1 MKQNKIPRN
10 EYIRKPVG
18 KTNPYKGDT
27 IYTDM
32 GQWKY
37 PGQVTKIPSGDITM
51 QGVPYPVYGEDNL
64 GYSQMMYPGMNY
76 QFPGQ
81 YVTEYPMAQEGFE
94 NQEDPIA
101 HLKWGKYIDDPN
113 RRKQH
118 IVDVYQYL
126 MDSRWDPKNIVSFM
140 KNVGGYGS
148 KSRGSLAKSGADWGW
163 DNEDITN
170 EVLGE
175 AWDDYYNKVRKI
187 KSKQAY
193 GGDPSLP
200 NIEGHYKTGGWLE
213 QYQDAGQLRAAT
225 TYQGAIQNPVQK
237 EKKEAKR
244 LKEIDDKLKTSDKPF
259 VMYDGA
265 LYNNPYADPERNEFM
280 MMDKTGSYVSSG
292 VIPFDIMLPVQATAG
307 VKAGKA
313 SKALVDLNKRKTL
326 PAKTAASKPQ
336 FKSDINWEAWNKE
349 IPTNKALMD
358 EYHAIEETTKANGTW
373 MKNPDGSAFKG
384 TPEQFVQQNS
394 ENFKKAFP
402 NPVLDE
408 AGNIQL
414 NYHGTPYKLKDDV
427 FKEHLAEGKLYGHGL
442 YTTPKKDYALS
453 YAKKRNNNSP
463 DQTIY
468 ELYQNANKKQELTSV
483 MEKADERLKN
493 FLKENPKGSKDF
505 NKKFDAFIKQ
515 EDNLFEKYY
524 DPNDFKL
531 KQGFDYFK
539 PNDLEQVVPYSNYP
553 KSAIGNNGMFDM
565 SNPNI
570 YKGIVPLGV
579 GLFGAKALEQQK
591 EGGWLDAYDDEYR
604 RGGQRR
610 KKRGTSKNIQS
621 SINDVF
627 KRNYDVFG
635 PAGKNYFNPRYMAE
649 GGSTEE
655 ELEILEPGID
665 PKTGVPIKSKKEQY
679 QDKIKNNYQSYL
691 ESVNN
696 ITPYTPVTKEGH
708 MNCIHGVCTVIE
720 GTGAKKFT
728 QEYTGNMTFSD
739 ARNKEGFYE
748 VDPTKEGFEIGDI
761 IQYSRK
767 KANAATMGR
776 FKPSSTLTPVNK
788 DDLIP
793 QHAKV
798 ILDKYVDDDGI
809 TRYVVGHNGGEDT
822 FFITPDSDNGDV
834 KEETLLKHFKEGY
847 NTYDGLIINRYDPD
861 VVEKKEGEKK
871 AEIDTIKGKNSYAHM
886 YNNTPKIS
894 IKKEIYDTDL
904 NKKVIEDSGPAKELL
919 EYYKKNYKELG
930 KTADMPPY
938 LLNQLF
944 HNQIGIAEQE
954 SKSGEDLGAKQY
966 VPESLTP
973 TFRKLKESI
982 SPNDDD
988 WVKDYWAK
996 NVNNVRSTYKSID
1009 NFKNYLNQDKKLSKE
1024 AREYLYYNS
1033 PKSKGMFQQ
1042 KELSKRGRI
1051 LGSNFDTPEKQFLSS
1066 MYLAIDNYHLLK
1078 NKYPDLSESEL
1089 VDLTTLMHNSP
1100 GKALTKEYVDY
1111 YLKNNDIDYVNKVKE
1126 KRGILEQ
1133 PSNKYVEKMQKFNN
1147 QKVTTKEI
1155 ADIKKFLQNIPSK
1168 KYGGMLKKYQGDE
1181 EGNQVMP
1188 DEAIPGVNYFSLPE
1202 VTVKPKTM
1210 LERIQESDF
1219 IKQIVNRLDKSTGGK
1234 DWYKDPS
1241 KGIGSALAEVVTLPF
1256 AAPQLAATY
1265 GITGKVQTPSEAM
1278 NIENP
1283 YGAFAVDAILDP
1295 TNLLGTGL
1303 IDDVTKI
1310 PGMVGKMGKG
1320 LTKRVSKNIEDL
1332 GEAALLVKENMKR
1345 SPNNPFVKTLSPE
1358 KMEELKNIRVAGS
1371 TFDDKTVSEISKIE
1385 SLLKQN
1391 IPDETLQKI
1400 TGFNRQK
1407 LEQKLNKAKEL
1418 EKSRLAFL
1426 EDIEDLRPGNRYR
1439 NTSRG
1444 DQLPD
1449 PPSEI
1454 VIPNFRPTQ
1463 GIWQQIPIED
1473 DYGITMRTLSPHDDL
1488 RDLNIIRSYDPPSVV
1503 PNIYDGTTTGG
1514 IDLDFD
1520 IYQNPV
1526 PSSFTARN
1534 ITSKIPTETTINTR
1548 GYEPL
1553 INSLSKKDISNPAAP
1568 MREAL
1573 KKILASPKGSKFT
1586 PSTSLSTDSYNMS
1599 LRGLPMLLDKKAVD
1613 VNFLGYNNINPLGYL
1628 TKAGQ
1633 SPNIIVDE
1641 MNTVI
1646 KGLNKKLPRKQRIPY
1661 AMIKDN
1667 NVYYPG
1673 IGVVRKKMGG
1683 WLDKYNN
1690 F

>member
-18 KTNPYKGDT
+18 KTNPYKHDVL
-27 IYTDM
+27 YTNL

-37 PGQVTKIPSGDITM
+37 PGQVTRIPSNDITM

-64 GYSQMMYPGMNY
+64 GYSQMMYPGMDY

-81 YVTEYPMAQEGFE
+81 YVTEIPMAQEGFE

-193 GGDPSLP
+193 GGDPSLA
-200 NIEGHYKTGGWLE
+200 NIEGHYKTGGWL
-213 QYQDAGQLRAAT
+213 
-225 TYQGAIQNPVQK
+225 
-237 EKKEAKR
+237 
-244 LKEIDDKLKTSDKPF
+244 
-259 VMYDGA
+259 
-265 LYNNPYADPERNEFM
+265 
-280 MMDKTGSYVSSG
+280 
-292 VIPFDIMLPVQATAG
+292 
-307 VKAGKA
+307 
-313 SKALVDLNKRKTL
+313 
-326 PAKTAASKPQ
+326 
-336 FKSDINWEAWNKE
+336 
-349 IPTNKALMD
+349 D
-358 EYHAIEETTKANGTW
+358 E
-373 MKNPDGSAFKG
+373 
-384 TPEQFVQQNS
+384 
-394 ENFKKAFP
+394 
-402 NPVLDE
+402 L
-408 AGNIQL
+408 
-414 NYHGTPYKLKDDV
+414 
-427 FKEHLAEGKLYGHGL
+427 
-442 YTTPKKDYALS
+442 
-453 YAKKRNNNSP
+453 
-463 DQTIY
+463 
-468 ELYQNANKKQELTSV
+468 
-483 MEKADERLKN
+483 
-493 FLKENPKGSKDF
+493 
-505 NKKFDAFIKQ
+505 
-515 EDNLFEKYY
+515 
-524 DPNDFKL
+524 
-531 KQGFDYFK
+531 
-539 PNDLEQVVPYSNYP
+539 
-553 KSAIGNNGMFDM
+553 
-565 SNPNI
+565 
-570 YKGIVPLGV
+570 
-579 GLFGAKALEQQK
+579 
-591 EGGWLDAYDDEYR
+591 DDEYR

-627 KRNYDVFG
+627 RRNYDVFG

-809 TRYVVGHNGGEDT
+809 TRYVVGHNGGEDY

-904 NKKVIEDSGPAKELL
+904 NKKVIEDSGPAKKLL

-1133 PSNKYVEKMQKFNN
+1133 PSNKYAEKMQKFNN

-1210 LERIQESDF
+1210 LERI
-1219 IKQIVNRLDKSTGGK
+1219 
-1234 DWYKDPS
+1234 
-1241 KGIGSALAEVVTLPF
+1241 
-1256 AAPQLAATY
+1256 
-1265 GITGKVQTPSEAM
+1265 
-1278 NIENP
+1278 
-1283 YGAFAVDAILDP
+1283 
-1295 TNLLGTGL
+1295 
-1303 IDDVTKI
+1303 
-1310 PGMVGKMGKG
+1310 
-1320 LTKRVSKNIEDL
+1320 
-1332 GEAALLVKENMKR
+1332 
-1345 SPNNPFVKTLSPE
+1345 
-1358 KMEELKNIRVAGS
+1358 
-1371 TFDDKTVSEISKIE
+1371 
-1385 SLLKQN
+1385 
-1391 IPDETLQKI
+1391 
-1400 TGFNRQK
+1400 
-1407 LEQKLNKAKEL
+1407 
-1418 EKSRLAFL
+1418 
-1426 EDIEDLRPGNRYR
+1426 
-1439 NTSRG
+1439 
-1444 DQLPD
+1444 
-1449 PPSEI
+1449 
-1454 VIPNFRPTQ
+1454 
-1463 GIWQQIPIED
+1463 
-1473 DYGITMRTLSPHDDL
+1473 
-1488 RDLNIIRSYDPPSVV
+1488 
-1503 PNIYDGTTTGG
+1503 
-1514 IDLDFD
+1514 
-1520 IYQNPV
+1520 
-1526 PSSFTARN
+1526 
-1534 ITSKIPTETTINTR
+1534 
-1548 GYEPL
+1548 
-1553 INSLSKKDISNPAAP
+1553 
-1568 MREAL
+1568 
-1573 KKILASPKGSKFT
+1573 
-1586 PSTSLSTDSYNMS
+1586 
-1599 LRGLPMLLDKKAVD
+1599 
-1613 VNFLGYNNINPLGYL
+1613 
-1628 TKAGQ
+1628 
-1633 SPNIIVDE
+1633 
-1641 MNTVI
+1641 
-1646 KGLNKKLPRKQRIPY
+1646 PY

-1667 NVYYPG
+1667 RVYYPG
-1673 IGVVRKKMGG
+1673 IGIVRKKMGG